1 MSAIF
6 CNCRMQV
13 LRTIL
18 LGTGAAL
25 LFLPTVAGAI
35 TWNQVASYYDGG
47 TYVWGKF
54 KLMSN
59 TSGSV
64 KKLKY
69 KVKSDVI
76 PLSDGLPCT
85 LDEVVCE
92 TSALFNFSGTPRWI
106 DIVTRPDSGSAPW
119 MWRVV
124 DLCVEMPALCA
135 PGVTV
140 IGGVTT
146 LCYAPDPLNLPPPAF
161 TYPMTTSTCEGA
173 YDRPLLTLPLIPSTL
188 LIIY

>member
-1 MSAIF
+1 MSAILR
-6 CNCRMQV
+6 NRRMLALQLV
-13 LRTIL
+13 L
-18 LGTGAAL
+18 LGTVAAV
-25 LFLPTVAGAI
+25 LFLPNVARAI
-35 TWNQVASYYDGG
+35 TWNQVASYYGGG
-47 TYVWGKF
+47 TYVSGKF

-59 TSGSV
+59 ASGSV

-76 PLSDGLPCT
+76 PSSDGLPCT
-85 LDEVVCE
+85 FDEVVCE
-92 TSALFNFSGTPRWI
+92 TTVLFNFSGTPRWI
-106 DIVTRPDSGSAPW
+106 DIITRPDSGSAPW
-119 MWRVV
+119 MWRAV
-124 DLCVEMPALCA
+124 DLCLEMPALCA

-146 LCYAPDPLNLPPPAF
+146 FCYAPDPTSLPPPAF

-173 YDRPLLTLPLIPSTL
+173 YDRPLLTLPLIPSTP